1 MPHSFMI
8 PVCKI
13 LLTNILIFSWKV
25 ASLSHQLLYNILAE
39 CGVLAS
45 YPGSRI
51 KGVGG
56 KESLVYT
63 VCACSRF
70 SQNSGKIVFVR
81 VDKLGRI
88 HRMLHQKF
96 SLCLL
101 CNQFLRMKSTHLKL
115 KEEQKQ
121 SIQKLLKIYKC

>member
-1 MPHSFMI
+1 M
-8 PVCKI
+8 
-13 LLTNILIFSWKV
+13 
-25 ASLSHQLLYNILAE
+25 YNNY
-39 CGVLAS
+39 VLAS

-51 KGVGG
+51 KGMGG

-70 SQNSGKIVFVR
+70 SQNSGKVVLSVFFR
-81 VDKLGRI
+81 VVKLCRI

-101 CNQFLRMKSTHLKL
+101 CNQFLRMKSTHLTL